1 MASFLDSEN
10 LQQLYTNNPESILFA
25 YYAASLID
33 QGDLNQAIEVCE
45 KGLEKHPEYGFGH
58 FIIALAHYYQKNYAE
73 AKREMEI
80 ALAYNPN
87 VPRGWLLLG
96 NINQSL
102 NLPLM
107 TRESYLKAY
116 LVDPF
121 NQEVAQKVFREEV
134 QFMEVPQEVSEEEPE
149 EPTVKL
155 EEPVEAEEEP
165 VSEFV
170 GDDIDE
176 LLGTNG
182 ISEKEPEEFE
192 KTLDEVFKE
201 TMGEVT
207 SAELAEKAEEESEP
221 TVEEE
226 QEVEGTEETSEKK
239 EIVNDEEL
247 SSAMNSFF
255 SEYEKEK
262 PETAESGAEAPTGEK
277 KDADEIPE
285 SEFPEDF
292 IEEEPINFS
301 EVVADLISER
311 EEDTSGSVPES
322 DESEITI
329 TEDTAEPETEPEETI
344 EETPSAAVQP
354 PVEESEE
361 RPETGEDRQPAES
374 GGETPR
380 FGRPPILSPTLGEI
394 YIAQGRFEE
403 AIDVFRQLLDKDPEN
418 IRYQRK
424 IDDLQNIID
433 KQKSGGK
440 K

>member
-1 MASFLDSEN
+1 MASFLDSGN
-10 LQQLYTNNPESILFA
+10 LQQIYNTNPESILFA
-25 YYAASLID
+25 HYAASLID
-33 QGDLNQAIEVCE
+33 QGDLSQAIEVCE
-45 KGLEKHPEYGFGH
+45 KGLAKHPHYGFGH
-58 FIIALAHYYQKNYAE
+58 FIISLAHYYQKNYSE

-80 ALAYNPN
+80 ALAYDPN
-87 VPRGWLLLG
+87 LPRGWLLLG

-107 TRESYLKAY
+107 TKESYLKAY

-121 NQEVAQKVFREEV
+121 NHEVAQKVFREEV
-134 QFMEVPQEVSEEEPE
+134 QLMDVPREVTEKESEEMP
-149 EPTVKL
+149 VKL
-155 EEPVEAEEEP
+155 EEAEEVEEET
-165 VSEFV
+165 VSEFI

-176 LLGTNG
+176 LLGTAD
-182 ISEKEPEEFE
+182 ISEKEPGEFE

-207 SAELAEKAEEESEP
+207 STEL
-221 TVEEE
+221 
-226 QEVEGTEETSEKK
+226 TEEPEEALEPASEKEQGEEDKKEDTSEKK
-239 EIVNDEEL
+239 EIVDDVEL

-262 PETAESGAEAPTGEK
+262 SEIEESKVEEPSPEQKESG
-277 KDADEIPE
+277 EISE
-285 SEFPEDF
+285 SEFPEEF
-292 IEEEPINFS
+292 IDEEPIDFS

-311 EEDTSGSVPES
+311 DAATSGKGPEAT
-322 DESEITI
+322 EPEITI
-329 TEDTAEPETEPEETI
+329 TEEPTEPKVEEKI
-344 EETPSAAVQP
+344 IPEVAPSAQAP
-354 PVEESEE
+354 AGESEKG
-361 RPETGEDRQPAES
+361 PETGESTGPTEAE
-374 GGETPR
+374 GETTR

-433 KQKSGGK
+433 KQKSGSPK
-440 K
+440 